1 MQLIFFKTLS
11 SDAERTRVSSPR
23 PQCPHFLEAG
33 GMRLTCWW
41 RRSGNE
47 PWDYLGGAFSNMWT
61 AGPRVLKQKCA
72 WSVYGNKK
80 PIKARAEQHGGT
92 GEVAEEVRGGSTTG
106 SHEKLVTVGTC
117 LLFPLSW
124 RINHWRLPCR
134 WLTDAE
140 GYLSMF
146 GTTWAHKSTF
156 STVSLMKSKYRSK
169 YFQQKFDIWIVM
181 GSQCKTHTGF

>member
-80 PIKARAEQHGGT
+80 AIKARAEQHGGT

-106 SHEKLVTVGTC
+106 SHEKLWSLWGLAFSSHWAGESLEAAMQMTDWC
-117 LLFPLSW
+117 W
-124 RINHWRLPCR
+124 R
-134 WLTDAE
+134 
-140 GYLSMF
+140 
-146 GTTWAHKSTF
+146 
-156 STVSLMKSKYRSK
+156 VSKYVWNHLGTQIH
-169 YFQQKFDIWIVM
+169 FFNCQFDEI
-181 GSQCKTHTGF
+181 